1 MKSFTPR
8 TWLMNMVLSLFIV
21 SFVDDVSADD
31 LLGASNEEIIEEFK
45 RTFNHCLMWRL
56 RGREMDSIFPKV
68 EFLSQEEKIQ
78 LTKTAFYMIGDQPDP
93 PTSLNYMLNDMA
105 LSMYLAGHPPGEIEL
120 AVFNFCSKYQ
130 APYTKKGDR
139 GSYPNPKL
147 RDE

>member
-56 RGREMDSIFPKV
+56 RGREMDSIFLK
-68 EFLSQEEKIQ
+68 
-78 LTKTAFYMIGDQPDP
+78 
-93 PTSLNYMLNDMA
+93 LNFSA
-105 LSMYLAGHPPGEIEL
+105 
-120 AVFNFCSKYQ
+120 
-130 APYTKKGDR
+130 KKR
-139 GSYPNPKL
+139 KFS
-147 RDE
+147 